1 MEKEVENLEKKRQHA
16 IDVANKLE
24 KAASG
29 THWPLFALRA
39 GSSTFRVSE
48 RSSQAS
54 RN

>member
-29 THWPLFALRA
+29 TPHAELRA
-39 GSSTFRVSE
+39 GSFTFRFSE
-48 RSSQAS
+48 RSSS
-54 RN
+54 IEEL

>member
-29 THWPLFALRA
+29 TPSPA
-39 GSSTFRVSE
+39 GSLLCVCG
-48 RSSQAS
+48 
-54 RN
+54 

>member
-29 THWPLFALRA
+29 TPQALRA
-39 GSSTFRVSE
+39 GSFTFRFSE
-48 RSSQAS
+48 RSSS
-54 RN
+54 IEEL

>member
-29 THWPLFALRA
+29 TPQQSPFVPALAPFA
-39 GSSTFRVSE
+39 FSE
-48 RSSQAS
+48 RLSSVEEL
-54 RN
+54 